1 MADLPSTMSRINLI
15 KMKKELIQ
23 EALFFMYVAERN
35 LRRVAPLALQR
46 AERKPFF
53 PEMLNDGGQAF
64 DRFFVSNAV
73 MHK

>member
-1 MADLPSTMSRINLI
+1 MSRINLI

-23 EALFFMYVAERN
+23 EALFFIYVSERN
-35 LRRVAPLALQR
+35 LRRVAPLDLQG

-53 PEMLNDGGQAF
+53 PEMLNDGGQTF
-64 DRFFVSNAV
+64 NRFFVSYAV

>member
-1 MADLPSTMSRINLI
+1 MSRINLI

-53 PEMLNDGGQAF
+53 PEMLNNSGQAF
-64 DRFFVSNAV
+64 DRFFESYAV

>member
-1 MADLPSTMSRINLI
+1 MSRINLI

-35 LRRVAPLALQR
+35 LRRVAPFALQR

-53 PEMLNDGGQAF
+53 PEMLNDGGQTF
-64 DRFFVSNAV
+64 NRFFVSNAV